1 MLPQENLMS
10 IYICMYCIY
19 IKKMINFLPDH
30 QADPLKSLLHNFVP
44 TENDLIG
51 EADASV
57 ENQVD
62 LG

>member
-1 MLPQENLMS
+1 
-10 IYICMYCIY
+10 
-19 IKKMINFLPDH
+19 MINFLPDH

-62 LG
+62 LGSKN